1 MNQLEIITSTT
12 TPQVNHAGW
21 RSQKSMI
28 CRQVHYVFLLLDDLQ
43 FCYSVLFSCLVATTP
58 NSWSESISHLSFF
71 KVPFKSM
78 ITTVLA
84 LPNPMSRKPKWSLL
98 TWIKKKKND
107 VKVTKTLLLETITV
121 RAGVDSVSRL
131 SLMEEGTKKRCKFL
145 SFFLIFPI
153 RSPFSRTRP

>member
-1 MNQLEIITSTT
+1 VLVLRFLE
-12 TPQVNHAGW
+12 A
-21 RSQKSMI
+21 
-28 CRQVHYVFLLLDDLQ
+28 LDNVR
-43 FCYSVLFSCLVATTP
+43 FCYSVLFCCLVATVP
-58 NSWSESISHLSFF
+58 IKFVSISHLSFF